1 MIFMKKKMF
10 ILALAAVM
18 SVCFCACGETEE
30 EVEITTAPAAEQEA
44 QDAKDISAYEAIYN
58 DYKAKMKEATKKS
71 VAELKDEAKGM
82 SKDEL
87 YDKVKEKNDALGKIR
102 EEGNQK
108 MTDAMLASTEDDEDA
123 YQKWYDKLTETFTD
137 FSREITA
144 VYTDNF

>member
-1 MIFMKKKMF
+1 MKKKLY
-10 ILALAAVM
+10 ILLLVAVM
-18 SVCFCACGETEE
+18 AVCFCACGETEE

-44 QDAKDISAYEAIYN
+44 QDARDISPYEAIYN
-58 DYKAKMKEATKKS
+58 EYKAKMKEATAKS
-71 VAELKDEAKGM
+71 VAELKDEAKGL

-87 YDKVKEKNDALGKIR
+87 YDKVKEENDALGKIR

-108 MTDAMLASTEDDEDA
+108 MTDAVLVSTEDDEET